1 MSKEEYRD
9 ISPALDV
16 LYSISKRV
24 QETQHP
30 YKEYIHMS
38 VVEYLMQFCTIRV
51 ATCRRGGHDYGLA
64 KFLHEKRLKTFM
76 ISPNLI
82 QSRMM
87 ELEYNNFNEKS
98 NSLYNGIKFVS
109 WTKNSPFSL
118 YGGGK
123 RLDSD
128 TQIIA
133 INNSFLFSKNFESK
147 LYGVIR
153 NFIFSKDVIDKSFYI
168 IFVH

>member
-51 ATCRRGGHDYGLA
+51 ATCRRGGHDYGLI
-64 KFLHEKRLKTFM
+64 KFLHEKKLKTFV

-82 QSRMM
+82 QSRMI
-87 ELEYNNFNEKS
+87 ELEYNDFNEKS
-98 NSLYNGIKFVS
+98 DSLYNGVKFVS
-109 WTKNSPFSL
+109 WAKNSPFSL
-118 YGGGK
+118 YGEGK
-123 RLDSD
+123 CLDSD

-133 INNSFLFSKNFESK
+133 VNNSFLFSKNFENN
-147 LYGVIR
+147 LYGIIR
-153 NFIFSKDVIDKSFYI
+153 SFIFSKDVINKSFYI